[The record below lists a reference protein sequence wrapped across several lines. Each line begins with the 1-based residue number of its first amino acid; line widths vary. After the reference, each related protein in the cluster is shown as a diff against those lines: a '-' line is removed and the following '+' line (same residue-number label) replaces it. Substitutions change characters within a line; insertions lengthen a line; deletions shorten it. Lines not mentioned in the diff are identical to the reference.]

1 MSFNFNADEIFQMG
15 VLIETNG
22 QKFYEAVAKNAS
34 DPAAQKLF
42 LDLSRWES
50 QHIELFQKLR
60 QGLPESAKREDLFDP
75 NQEIHLYLKAT
86 ADSHVFIKNK
96 DIPHLA
102 STCKT
107 PLEALDLAVAFEK
120 DSIVFYTTMKKLVP
134 EHLGKGAI
142 DTLIDE
148 EVSHI
153 FALTQKKKEL
163 EIK

>member
-34 DPAAQKLF
+34 DPPAQKLF

-50 QHIELFQKLR
+50 QHIELFKKLKQR
-60 QGLPESAKREDLFDP
+60 LPESAKREDLFDP
-75 NQEIHLYLKAT
+75 NQELYLYLKAT
-86 ADSHVFIKNK
+86 ADSHVFIKNR
-96 DIPHLA
+96 DMPHLA

-107 PLEALDLAVAFEK
+107 PLEALDLAIAFEK
-120 DSIVFYTTMKKLVP
+120 DSVVFYTTMKKLVP
-134 EHLGKGAI
+134 EHLGKDEI
-142 DTLIDE
+142 DILIDE
-148 EVSHI
+148 EISHI

-163 EIK
+163 EVK